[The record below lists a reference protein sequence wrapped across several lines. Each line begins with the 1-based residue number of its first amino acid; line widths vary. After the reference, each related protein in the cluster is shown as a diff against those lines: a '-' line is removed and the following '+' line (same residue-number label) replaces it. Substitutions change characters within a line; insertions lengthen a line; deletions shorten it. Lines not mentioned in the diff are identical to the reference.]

1 MFGDLMGNMEE
12 KQAELKNKL
21 SQFVLQETVGG
32 ITITGNAARE
42 ITNVSI
48 DDELIENKEKE
59 EIEDLVVVCI
69 NNLLKKI
76 EQEEGKASQNLIND
90 ILPGMSGLFGK

>member
-1 MFGDLMGNMEE
+1 MGNMEE

-21 SQFVLQETVGG
+21 SQVVLQETVGG

-48 DDELIENKEKE
+48 DDALIENKEKE
-59 EIEDLVVVCI
+59 EIEDLVVVCL

-76 EQEEGKASQNLIND
+76 EQEEGKASQSLIND